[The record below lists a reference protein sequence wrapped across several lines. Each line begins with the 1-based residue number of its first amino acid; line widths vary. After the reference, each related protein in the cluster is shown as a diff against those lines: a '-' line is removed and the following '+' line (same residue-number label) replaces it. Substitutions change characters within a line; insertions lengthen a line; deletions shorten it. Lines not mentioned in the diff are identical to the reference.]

1 MNKVCPDR
9 QMLSLYFD
17 GELPSPWK
25 EKLEDHVSACPECAE
40 QMETYKSLS
49 LASSAGGGAVTGDE
63 AVVNEAGERVWKR
76 LDASMKQGRMFP
88 RRRAIWRRSVS
99 LPIPAA
105 VALLIVGLVLA
116 WVMVPTVDEMAGVTL
131 ASETEFEV
139 PAQNMESVIE
149 YLISRSGSEMLI
161 LHLPESQSF
170 VSNGEPTIIRAAD
183 YSRQVAS
190 WNIQGRRR
198 H

>member
-25 EKLEDHVSACPECAE
+25 EKLEEHVSGCHECAE
-40 QMETYKSLS
+40 QMETYRSIS
-49 LASSAGGGAVTGDE
+49 LAPGAVGGE
-63 AVVNEAGERVWKR
+63 AVVSEAGERVWKR
-76 LDASMKQGRMFP
+76 LDASMKQGRVFP

-99 LPIPAA
+99 LPVPAA
-105 VALLIVGLVLA
+105 AALLVIGLA
-116 WVMVPTVDEMAGVTL
+116 FAFVMIPMVDDMEGVTF

-139 PAQNMESVIE
+139 TGQNMESVIE

-161 LHLPESQSF
+161 LHLPASQSF